1 MKGIVLAGGHGTR
14 LVPLTQVVCK
24 QLLPVYDKPMICYP
38 LSILMLGGIRQICI
52 ISTPRDL
59 PIIRGFLGDGR
70 SLGVEFTYVEQPRP
84 EGIAQAFLLAEDFI
98 AGDPVTLVLG
108 DNVFYGDFFYG
119 DEGFRRAVR
128 DFAGGGLIFGYYVGN
143 PQDFGVIEFD
153 AAGEVVGIEEKPQQP
168 RSNYAVPGLYVYDAG
183 VVDVVRGLEPSAR
196 GELEITDVNR
206 NYLQRGSLRVE
217 RLGRGIA
224 WLDTGTPGSL
234 QEASSFVEAIEK
246 RQGLKIACLE
256 EIAFDQGFVDR
267 AGFQALISGFPQAP
281 SECDYREYLEM
292 VLAQK
297 EPAAQPGPARTKAAG
312 PR

>member
-70 SLGVEFTYVEQPRP
+70 ALGVEFTYVEQARP
-84 EGIAQAFLLAEDFI
+84 EGIAQAFLLAEEFI
-98 AGDPVTLVLG
+98 GSDPVTLILG
-108 DNVFYGDFFYG
+108 DNVFYGDFFQG
-119 DEGFRRAVR
+119 ENGFARAVG
-128 DFAGGGLIFGYYVGN
+128 DFEAGGLIFGYYLGD
-143 PQDFGVIEFD
+143 PRDFGVLEFD
-153 AAGEVVGIEEKPQQP
+153 ATGRAVGIEEKPP
-168 RSNYAVPGLYVYDAG
+168 EPKSNYAVPGLYVYDAG
-183 VVDVVRGLEPSAR
+183 VVEVVRGLQPSAR

-206 NYLQRGSLRVE
+206 TYLERGDLRVE

-224 WLDTGTPGSL
+224 WLDTGTPASL
-234 QEASSFVEAIEK
+234 QAASSFVEAIEM

-267 AGFQALISGFPQAP
+267 SGFEALIAGFPSPP

-297 EPAAQPGPARTKAAG
+297 DAAPGAKGRS
-312 PR
+312 

>member
-38 LSILMLGGIRQICI
+38 LSILMLGGIRRICI
-52 ISTPRDL
+52 ISTPKDL
-59 PIIRGFLGDGR
+59 PIIRAFLGDGR
-70 SLGVEFTYVEQPRP
+70 DLGVEFTYVEQPRP
-84 EGIAQAFLLAEDFI
+84 EGIAQAFLLAEEFI
-98 AGDPVTLVLG
+98 GGDPVTLILG
-108 DNVFYGDFFYG
+108 DNVFYGDFFHG
-119 DEGFRRAVR
+119 EDGFARAVR
-128 DFAGGGLIFGYYVGN
+128 DFSGGGLIFGYYVSN
-143 PQDFGVIEFD
+143 PQDFGVLEFD
-153 AAGEVVGIEEKPQQP
+153 AAGRAVGIEEKPGQP
-168 RSNYAVPGLYVYDAG
+168 KSNYAVPGLYVYDAG
-183 VVDVVRGLEPSAR
+183 VVEVVRGLNPSGR

-206 NYLQRGSLRVE
+206 TYLQRGALRVE

-234 QEASSFVEAIEK
+234 QEASSFVEAIEM

-267 AGFQALISGFPQAP
+267 AGFEALIAGFPSPP

-297 EPAAQPGPARTKAAG
+297 EGAPRPKGSGAG
-312 PR
+312 